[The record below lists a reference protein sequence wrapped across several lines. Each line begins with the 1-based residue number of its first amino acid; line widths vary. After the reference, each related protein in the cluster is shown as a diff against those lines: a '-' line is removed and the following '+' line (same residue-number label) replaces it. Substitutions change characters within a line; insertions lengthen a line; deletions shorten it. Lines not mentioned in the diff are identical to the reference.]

1 MKIWEQFKAMLLT
14 NAVNGNLFYTRRT
27 LPKTDKEK
35 YWYNR
40 GIQDSLID
48 VKRYEK
54 LCEDVYGSKYDSLI
68 KCLSQ
73 HSILVCYDEIT
84 NTTHITK
91 TDDI

>member
-54 LCEDVYGSKYDSLI
+54 LCEDYCT
-68 KCLSQ
+68 KCMDWSWF
-73 HSILVCYDEIT
+73 VCI
-84 NTTHITK
+84 IFS
-91 TDDI
+91 